1 MVEAVKQVNLDVNN
15 PTHTL
20 FLHPSDNLNNVLV
33 SELLNGENYAHWR
46 QAMEIA
52 FISKNKLGFVLGT
65 CIKPAP
71 DSPMAVLAD
80 HWDRCDKMVIS
91 WLINLVTKDI
101 GQSGLFSAT
110 ARDVW
115 LQLEKRFGEAD
126 GTRIF
131 RILRDLYV
139 VSQNNL
145 SIADYF
151 THIKKMWDDYNSM
164 VTIPHCG
171 CGIECASLIAAQKM
185 IQDQHLM

>member
-1 MVEAVKQVNLDVNN
+1 
-15 PTHTL
+15 
-20 FLHPSDNLNNVLV
+20 
-33 SELLNGENYAHWR
+33 
-46 QAMEIA
+46 
-52 FISKNKLGFVLGT
+52 
-65 CIKPAP
+65 
-71 DSPMAVLAD
+71 
-80 HWDRCDKMVIS
+80 
-91 WLINLVTKDI
+91 LINSVTKGI
-101 GQSGLFSAT
+101 GQSVLFSAT

-171 CGIECASLIAAQKM
+171 CGIKCASRIAAQQM
-185 IQDQHLM
+185 IQDQHLMQFLVGLNDDYKVVQGSILMMKPLPSIDQVYQLLVQEEKQRSLLL